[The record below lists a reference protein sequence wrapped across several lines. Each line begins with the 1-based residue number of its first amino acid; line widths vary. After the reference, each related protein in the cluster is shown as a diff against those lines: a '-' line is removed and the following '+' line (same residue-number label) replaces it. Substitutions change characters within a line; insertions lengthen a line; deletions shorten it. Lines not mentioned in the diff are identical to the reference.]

1 MSLHDRLTEDLKL
14 AMKARDQLRMD
25 VIRMIKAAVM
35 NKEME
40 IKKDLDDAEMSRVM
54 TTMIKQRRESVEQF
68 EKGNRAE
75 LAAKERQEI
84 TILES
89 YLPQALSS
97 EELSTVV
104 DAVYSGNRR
113 SISERDGRGDESRD
127 GPRGRPAGR
136 RQTDQRPRP
145 CQAPIAQPASAIL
158 KDDRSP
164 HLCARLTGTGMG
176 ILIVDDSPD
185 QQTLLRSILK
195 QGRPYG
201 SPERRIC
208 QGGVLP
214 CSTWTAKRR
223 LLRST

>member
-54 TTMIKQRRESVEQF
+54 TTMIKQRRESVELF

-89 YLPQALSS
+89 YLPQALSP
-97 EELSTVV
+97 EQLSIVV
-104 DAVYSGNRR
+104 DAAIQETGAR
-113 SISERDGRGDESRD
+113 SLKEMGVVMKAVMVRVAGQLVDGKEISELVR
-127 GPRGRPAGR
+127 
-136 RQTDQRPRP
+136 
-145 CQAPIAQPASAIL
+145 
-158 KDDRSP
+158 
-164 HLCARLTGTGMG
+164 
-176 ILIVDDSPD
+176 
-185 QQTLLRSILK
+185 
-195 QGRPYG
+195 
-201 SPERRIC
+201 
-208 QGGVLP
+208 
-214 CSTWTAKRR
+214 AK
-223 LLRST
+223 LQ

>member
-68 EKGNRAE
+68 EKGNRTE

-89 YLPQALSS
+89 YLPPALSP
-97 EELSTVV
+97 EQLSIVV
-104 DAVYSGNRR
+104 DAAIQEAGALSLKEMGTVMKAVMVRLAGQTIDGKR
-113 SISERDGRGDESRD
+113 ISDLVR
-127 GPRGRPAGR
+127 
-136 RQTDQRPRP
+136 
-145 CQAPIAQPASAIL
+145 
-158 KDDRSP
+158 
-164 HLCARLTGTGMG
+164 
-176 ILIVDDSPD
+176 
-185 QQTLLRSILK
+185 
-195 QGRPYG
+195 
-201 SPERRIC
+201 
-208 QGGVLP
+208 
-214 CSTWTAKRR
+214 AK
-223 LLRST
+223 LQ